1 MLVDDVLC
9 LWDSVNFNPYTWG
22 VEKSALK
29 DQEVTGTDASSH
41 AVTTSPGEW
50 VPPIT
55 SKPDVH
61 QLLCDSVY
69 WTGGRATSDNA
80 GVSYLAVARSSRFQV
95 GIRERLM
102 E

>member
-9 LWDSVNFNPYTWG
+9 LWDSVNLNPYAWG
-22 VEKSALK
+22 IEKSALK

-41 AVTTSPGEW
+41 AVTTSPGEC

-61 QLLCDSVY
+61 HLLCHSVY
-69 WTGGRATSDNA
+69 WPEGGVTSDSA
-80 GVSYLAVARSSRFQV
+80 GVSYLAVARRSRFQV
-95 GIRERLM
+95 GFRARLV